1 MPAKGFRRYI
11 ELFKH
16 IQNPFEYI
24 LHKNDRFKRSLIF
37 TTKPNKIQFPV
48 ALPLFQVF
56 KEIFME
62 DVYNIKDV
70 VKQMPQKPI
79 IIDIGANA
87 GFFDVLILSKIKHA
101 KIFAYEPIPRNTQQI
116 KTVLDANPS
125 IKDHVI
131 VHQVAVT
138 GTPGEKIDLYIESE
152 NDNSVIASIF
162 SDFNSSNANKISVHT
177 ITLTDIILKNNLT
190 EVDIMKVDCE
200 GSEYDIFY
208 NTDPALIRR
217 AKMLLLEVHDLDEDK
232 NNITAMHKFLVDI
245 GYDVKHEPINNF
257 CHAVEAVLRK

>member
-1 MPAKGFRRYI
+1 MPAKGFKRYI

-24 LHKNDRFKRSLIF
+24 LHKNERFKRSLIF
-37 TTKPNKIQFPV
+37 TTKPNSIQFPV
-48 ALPLFQVF
+48 ALPLYQVF
-56 KEIFME
+56 KEIFLE
-62 DVYNIKDV
+62 DVYNIEAV
-70 VKQMPQKPI
+70 VKQMPQKPV

-87 GFFDVLILSKIKHA
+87 GFFDVLILSKIKDA

-116 KTVLDANPS
+116 KTVLDANPA
-125 IKDHVI
+125 IKNNVI

-138 GTPGEKIDLYIESE
+138 GTPGDKIDLYIESE

-162 SDFNSSNANKISVHT
+162 SDFNSSNANKISVDT
-177 ITLTDIILKNNLT
+177 ITLTDIFLKNELT

-208 NTDPALIRR
+208 NTDPAIIRR
-217 AKMLLLEVHDLDEDK
+217 AKMLLLEVHDLDEKK
-232 NNITAMHKFLVDI
+232 NNITAMSKFLVEI
-245 GYDVKHEPINNF
+245 GYDVTHQPINNF
-257 CHAVEAVLRK
+257 CHAVEAVLKK